1 MSSEPHEITFQTVV
15 GGVKTKA
22 DPNQLEY
29 DKNSTFGAFAFQHTG
44 SFADVSDESGFTK
57 YIDNAEIKYDATAT
71 SWHAEKMYYWPKNGS
86 KLTFYAYSPFSI
98 SKVSEGQTSPVSCTG
113 KDGIKIKDWDVETN
127 QTVDIM
133 VADAAKDKT
142 ENGTNGGFT
151 GVPTVFRHKLTQIA
165 GFTVKT
171 QKAYSG
177 IEITVKKI
185 EITGVKHK
193 GTYVQGTTEVWTA
206 DAATANATYTWY
218 DSSKEESS
226 KYSIQNNT
234 NSLSVVPNALSQDA
248 NSKKYLYVL
257 PQEFTDDAK
266 LKITY
271 SRTYPGGDQAAEIKL
286 RDLKDKKDE
295 VVKWDMN
302 KKITYTIIFTLD
314 EILWAPSVVD
324 WSEDGGSAN
333 INI

>member
-22 DPNQLEY
+22 DPNQAY
-29 DKNSTFGAFAFQHTG
+29 DTKSTFGAFAFQHTG
-44 SFADVSDESGFTK
+44 SFADVNDESGFTK
-57 YIDNAEIKYDATAT
+57 YIDNVEIKYDATAT

-171 QKAYSG
+171 QKAYSD
-177 IEITVKKI
+177 IKITVKKI

-193 GTYVQGTTEVWTA
+193 GTYVQGTEVWTA
-206 DAATANATYTWY
+206 DDAIATYTWY
-218 DSSKEESS
+218 DSSKEGSS
-226 KYSIQNNT
+226 TYSIQNNA
-234 NSLSVVPNALSQDA
+234 NPLSVVPNALSEDA
-248 NSKKYLYVL
+248 NSKKCLYVL
-257 PQEFTDDAK
+257 PQDYTEDAK

-271 SRTYPGGDQAAEIKL
+271 SRTYPSEDQTAEIKL
-286 RDLKDKKDE
+286 SDLKDKKDE
-295 VVKWDMN
+295 VVKWDRN

>member
-1 MSSEPHEITFQTVV
+1 M
-15 GGVKTKA
+15 KTKA
-22 DPNQLEY
+22 DPNQAY
-29 DKNSTFGAFAFQHTG
+29 DTKSTFGAFAFQHTG
-44 SFADVSDESGFTK
+44 SFADVNDESGFTK
-57 YIDNAEIKYDATAT
+57 YIDNVEIKYDADATAT

-113 KDGIKIKDWDVETN
+113 KDGIKITDWDVEKN

-133 VADAAKDKT
+133 VADAEKDKT
-142 ENGTNGGFT
+142 ENGANGGFT

-171 QKAYSG
+171 QEAYSG
-177 IEITVKKI
+177 ITITVKKI

-193 GTYVQGTTEVWTA
+193 GTYVLQGTTEVWTA
-206 DAATANATYTWY
+206 DDATTTYTWY
-218 DSSKEESS
+218 DSSKEGSS

-234 NSLSVVPNALSQDA
+234 NSLSVVPNALSHSE
-248 NSKKYLYVL
+248 NCLYVL
-257 PQEFTDDAK
+257 PQEFTEDAK

-271 SRTYPGGDQAAEIKL
+271 SRNYPIGDQTAEIKL
-286 RDLKDKKDE
+286 SDLKDKKDE

>member
-57 YIDNAEIKYDATAT
+57 YIENAEIKYDATAK
-71 SWHAEKMYYWPKNGS
+71 SWHAENMYYWPKNGS
-86 KLTFYAYSPFSI
+86 YLTFYAYSPFSISI

-113 KDGIKIKDWDVETN
+113 KDGIKITDWDVEKN

-133 VADAAKDKT
+133 VADAEKDKT
-142 ENGTNGGFT
+142 ENGANGGFT

-177 IEITVKKI
+177 ITITVKKI

-193 GTYVQGTTEVWTA
+193 GTYVQGTEVWTA
-206 DAATANATYTWY
+206 DDAIATYTWY
-218 DSSKEESS
+218 DSSKEGSS
-226 KYSIQNNT
+226 NYSIQNNT
-234 NSLSVVPNALSQDA
+234 NSLSVVPNALSEDA
-248 NSKKYLYVL
+248 NSKECLYVL
-257 PQEFTDDAK
+257 PQEFTEDAK

-271 SRTYPGGDQAAEIKL
+271 SRNYPIGDQTAEIKL
-286 RDLKDKKDE
+286 SDLKDKKDD